1 MSVIARRTAATLGAA
16 VAAAVVISAC
26 TSSGHKAGPAL
37 PSSQPPSSP
46 VVNSPVP
53 ASSSG
58 PPAAVLPP
66 DCPHL
71 LPLGAVQQAV
81 GKPLFGQVTYLRAAP
96 VPKSGR
102 TGRVTCGYGTA
113 SGPPAAGTASSTATP
128 SGSPSPAAK
137 PLIEASYITY
147 VDATTAK
154 DRVALTVQTD
164 GASSTVT
171 KVDVNG
177 NQAAVLT
184 GPQWSELLM
193 SDGART
199 IVVVAQPSI
208 LPAPKAA
215 AALIAMAKVMLS
227 FGAPA
232 ASQAA
237 SPSAAAS

>member
-1 MSVIARRTAATLGAA
+1 VVAIAVGTLLTGCTAHAKKQQPTASAFASALTSAPVSPAA
-16 VAAAVVISAC
+16 SA
-26 TSSGHKAGPAL
+26 
-37 PSSQPPSSP
+37 
-46 VVNSPVP
+46 P
-53 ASSSG
+53 ASAV
-58 PPAAVLPP
+58 AAVLPAG
-66 DCPHL
+66 CAQL
-71 LPLGAVQQAV
+71 LSLQAV
-81 GKPLFGQVTYLRAAP
+81 EQSLGVALLGGVTYLRAAA
-96 VPKSGR
+96 VPQSGR
-102 TGRVTCGYGTA
+102 TGRVTCGYGT
-113 SGPPAAGTASSTATP
+113 PMVTP
-128 SGSPSPAAK
+128 SASPGSSAQPTPTPRGSP
-137 PLIEASYITY
+137 LVQASYITY

-177 NQAAVLT
+177 NPAAVLT

-208 LPAPKAA
+208 LPAPKAT

-232 ASQAA
+232 ASQAV